1 MNKKTSLTPQSSRP
15 EEGKAR
21 LFSAS
26 FWKRSTNGKKNL
38 TLVFVIL
45 IVLLLLGIFLDLNA
59 GYSQI
64 ALPDMIGMLF
74 GGGSRALRFNLIELR
89 LPRVLMAVLVGFG
102 LSVSGVILQSVT
114 RNDMADPSV
123 LGLNAGAGL
132 MVALFILFFSGS
144 STSATWMFPL
154 AAFLGAVLTGLAE
167 FSLATVQGKLQARR
181 LLLMGIA
188 ISLALSSLTT
198 LVILKMP
205 DSQYAFIQSWLSG
218 SIWGATWENLAWLFP
233 GLVILVLA
241 ALYFGRMLD
250 ILHLGEESATGL
262 GVPFAR
268 SSAGFIL
275 LAAALASL
283 CCAVGGGLA
292 FVGLVCP
299 HIAKR
304 LAGPQTRIL
313 VPASL
318 LCGGI
323 LLVYSDIIARTLFL
337 PNEIPVGIVTAV
349 IGAPY
354 FLYLLMKER

>member
-1 MNKKTSLTPQSSRP
+1 MNKKTSRT
-15 EEGKAR
+15 EK
-21 LFSAS
+21 SALADS
-26 FWKRSTNGKKNL
+26 GETRMGRNFWNAWFGGKKRR
-38 TLVFVIL
+38 TVIFAL
-45 IVLLLLGIFLDLNA
+45 LAVLLLLGIFLDLNA

-64 ALPDMIGMLF
+64 SLPDMVSILF
-74 GGGSRALRFNLIELR
+74 GKGSRALRFNLIELR
-89 LPRVLMAVLVGFG
+89 LPRVLTAVLTGCG
-102 LSVSGVILQSVT
+102 LSASGVILQSVT

-132 MVALFILFFSGS
+132 MVALFILFFTGT
-144 STSATWMFPL
+144 STSTTWIFPL

-167 FSLATVQGKLQARR
+167 FSLATVHGRLHARR
-181 LLLMGIA
+181 LLLVGIA

-233 GLVILVLA
+233 GLVILVLLA
-241 ALYFGRMLD
+241 MYFGRMLD

-299 HIAKR
+299 HIAVR
-304 LAGPQTRIL
+304 LVGPQTRIL
-313 VPASL
+313 IPASM
-318 LCGGI
+318 LCGGV
-323 LLVYSDIIARTLFL
+323 LLACSDIIARTLFL
-337 PNEIPVGIVTAV
+337 PNEVPVGIVTAV